1 MTAYDLSEKKNKILN
16 RIGWLKGETENNTG
30 TVVLS
35 NDEVNDVI
43 DCLKDYVESINIQLS
58 KVQV

>member
-16 RIGWLKGETENNTG
+16 RIGWLKDETENNTG

-43 DCLKDYVESINIQLS
+43 DCLKDYVESINLQLS